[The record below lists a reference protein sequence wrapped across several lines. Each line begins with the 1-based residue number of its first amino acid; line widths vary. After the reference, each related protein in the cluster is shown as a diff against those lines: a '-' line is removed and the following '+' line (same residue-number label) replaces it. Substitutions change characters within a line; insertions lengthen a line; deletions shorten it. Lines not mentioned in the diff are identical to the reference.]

1 MGNGAFSSS
10 PPLEPD
16 TLLVEY
22 IIDGQSINKQSKA
35 LSDFPAFSGAGIRKG
50 SLLSGI
56 EGLRVPVC

>member
-35 LSDFPAFSGAGIRKG
+35 LSGFPAFSGAGIRTG